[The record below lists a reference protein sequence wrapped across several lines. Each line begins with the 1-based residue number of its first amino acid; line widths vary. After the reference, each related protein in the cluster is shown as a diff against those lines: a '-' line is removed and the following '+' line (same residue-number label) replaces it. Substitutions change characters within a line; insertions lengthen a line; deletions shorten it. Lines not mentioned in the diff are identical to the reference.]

1 MRSLPAEKDYP
12 DRTRTALQQ
21 QYSASKL
28 DIEKVDIAECVTG
41 DEKAVLSGKSQP
53 GFQAADFAENTDLAQ
68 DGVYPEAGV
77 DIGSDSGS
85 DLDDPEDEELDDIS
99 DDSADQDTQM
109 DEDPP
114 LKVHQQNIPYDYRL
128 I

>member
-28 DIEKVDIAECVTG
+28 DSEKVGIAECVIG
-41 DEKAVLSGKSQP
+41 DEKAVLSGKSLS
-53 GFQAADFAENTDLAQ
+53 GFKAADFADNTDLAQ

-85 DLDDPEDEELDDIS
+85 DLDDAEDEELDDIS
-99 DDSADQDTQM
+99 DDSADQDTLM
-109 DEDPP
+109 EDPP
-114 LKVHQQNIPYDYRL
+114 LKVHHQNIPYDYRL

>member
-1 MRSLPAEKDYP
+1 M
-12 DRTRTALQQ
+12 
-21 QYSASKL
+21 
-28 DIEKVDIAECVTG
+28 
-41 DEKAVLSGKSQP
+41 
-53 GFQAADFAENTDLAQ
+53 AQ

-85 DLDDPEDEELDDIS
+85 DLDDAEDEELDDVS

-109 DEDPP
+109 EDPP
-114 LKVHQQNIPYDYRL
+114 LKVHQQNIPHDYRL

>member
-1 MRSLPAEKDYP
+1 MKKQFCPVNRSRAFRQLILL
-12 DRTRTALQQ
+12 RIL
-21 QYSASKL
+21 
-28 DIEKVDIAECVTG
+28 I
-41 DEKAVLSGKSQP
+41 
-53 GFQAADFAENTDLAQ
+53 LAQ

-85 DLDDPEDEELDDIS
+85 DLDDAEDEELDDIS

-114 LKVHQQNIPYDYRL
+114 LKVYQQNIPYDYRL

>member
-1 MRSLPAEKDYP
+1 MRSLPTEKDYP

-21 QYSASKL
+21 QYSVSKL
-28 DIEKVDIAECVTG
+28 DVERLGIAECVIG
-41 DEKAVLSGKSQP
+41 DEKALSGKSQAC
-53 GFQAADFAENTDLAQ
+53 FQAADFAENTDLAQ

-85 DLDDPEDEELDDIS
+85 GLDDAEDEELDDIS

-114 LKVHQQNIPYDYRL
+114 LKVHRQNIPYDYRL